1 MIRIKD
7 GYCKLEHRYL
17 FQEVA
22 RRVAEFHEASPET
35 DIIRMGIGDVTLP
48 IAPAVIRAMHEAV
61 DDLSVQEKFHGY
73 GPEHGYGWLREAVV
87 RGDYA
92 SRGVN
97 IDPDEVFISDGA
109 KSDLGNILDLFSH
122 ENTVGIIDP
131 VYPVY
136 VDTNVIDGR
145 RIRFITCSEDDGF
158 TGQIPDEKLDIV
170 YLCYPNNPTGAVI
183 SRDKLKGW
191 VDYALRNDSLIL
203 YDSAYEAFIQDPD
216 IPHSIYEIEDAREC
230 AIEFRSFSKTAGFT
244 GIRCG
249 YTVVPKGLRGR
260 STDGEEKSLNALWER
275 RQGCKFNGASYISQR
290 GAYAVYTPEGREQT
304 RESIRYYLGNAAII
318 REGLRRAGLRASGGE
333 NAPYVWAQTPDGMD
347 DWEFFDALLKKAGIV
362 VTPGSGFGQAGRGYF
377 RLTSFADRAR
387 TIEAM
392 DRMEHCIN
400 GL

>member
-1 MIRIKD
+1 MVQIKE
-7 GYCKLEHRYL
+7 GFCRLEHRYL

-22 RRVAEFHEASPET
+22 RRVAAFHEASPGT

-48 IAPAVIRAMHEAV
+48 IAPAVIKAMHDAV
-61 DDLSVQEKFHGY
+61 DDLSVKESFHGY

-92 SRGVN
+92 SRGIAV
-97 IDPDEVFISDGA
+97 DPEEVFINDGA
-109 KSDLGNILDLFSH
+109 KSDLGNILDLFSKD
-122 ENTVGIIDP
+122 NSVGIIDP

-145 RIRFITCSEDDGF
+145 QIRFIPCAEEDGF
-158 TGQIPDEKLDIV
+158 TGQIPAEKLDIV

-183 SRDKLKGW
+183 TRAKLKEW
-191 VDYALRNDSLIL
+191 VDYALRNSSLIL

-216 IPHSIYEIEDAREC
+216 IPHSIYEIEGARDC
-230 AIEFRSFSKTAGFT
+230 ALEFRSFSKTAGFT

-260 STDGEEKSLNALWER
+260 SADGEEKSLNALWER
-275 RQGCKFNGASYISQR
+275 RQGCKFNGASYVAQR
-290 GAYAVYTPEGREQT
+290 GACAVYSPEGREQT

-318 REGLRRAGLRASGGE
+318 RDGLRRAGLRASGGE
-333 NAPYVWAQTPDGMD
+333 NAPYVWARTPGGMN
-347 DWEFFDALLKKAGIV
+347 DWEFFDILLKKAGIV
-362 VTPGSGFGQAGRGYF
+362 VTPGSGFGSAGRGYF
-377 RLTSFADRAR
+377 RLTSFAGRAR

-392 DRMEHCIN
+392 ERMEHCIN
-400 GL
+400 EL

>member
-145 RIRFITCSEDDGF
+145 RIRFITCSENDGF

-216 IPHSIYEIEDAREC
+216 IPHSIYEIGGAREC

>member
-22 RRVAEFHEASPET
+22 RRVAGFHEASPET

-48 IAPAVIRAMHEAV
+48 IAPAVISAMHEAV
-61 DDLSVQEKFHGY
+61 DDLSVQERFHGY

-145 RIRFITCSEDDGF
+145 RIRFITCSENDGF

-183 SRDKLKGW
+183 SRDKLKEW

-216 IPHSIYEIEDAREC
+216 IPHSIYEIGGAREC

-275 RQGCKFNGASYISQR
+275 RQGCKFNGASYVSQR

>member
-1 MIRIKD
+1 MIRIKE
-7 GYCKLEHRYL
+7 GYCRLEHRYL

-22 RRVAEFHEASPET
+22 RRVAAFHAASPET

-73 GPEHGYGWLREAVV
+73 GPEHGYGWLRDAVV

-92 SRGVN
+92 SRGIAV
-97 IDPDEVFISDGA
+97 DPEEIFINDGA
-109 KSDLGNILDLFSH
+109 KSDLGNILDLFSDD
-122 ENTVGIIDP
+122 NTVGIIDP

-145 RIRFITCSEDDGF
+145 RIRYIPCSEENGF
-158 TGQIPDEKLDIV
+158 TGKIPEEKLDIV

-183 SRDKLKGW
+183 SRAKLGEW
-191 VDYALRNDSLIL
+191 VDYALRSGALIL

-216 IPHSIYEIEDAREC
+216 IPHSIYEIDGARNC

-249 YTVVPKGLRGR
+249 YTVVPKELRGR
-260 STDGEEKSLNALWER
+260 SAEAAEKSLNGLWER
-275 RQGCKFNGASYISQR
+275 RQGCKFNGASYVSQR

-304 RESIRYYLGNAAII
+304 RESILYYLGNAAII
-318 REGLRRAGLRASGGE
+318 REGLQRAGLHASGGE
-333 NAPYVWAQTPDGMD
+333 NAPYVWARTPDGMD
-347 DWEFFDALLKKAGIV
+347 DWEFFDILLKRAGIV
-362 VTPGSGFGQAGRGYF
+362 ITPGSGFGRAGQGYF
-377 RLTSFADRAR
+377 RLTSFANRER
-387 TIEAM
+387 TIQAM
-392 DRMEHCIN
+392 ERLEHCIN

>member
-1 MIRIKD
+1 MIRIKE
-7 GYCKLEHRYL
+7 GYCRLEHRYL

-22 RRVAEFHEASPET
+22 RRVAAFHEASPET

-48 IAPAVIRAMHEAV
+48 IAPAIIRAMHEAV
-61 DDLSVQEKFHGY
+61 DDLSVQERFHGY

-87 RGDYA
+87 QGDYS
-92 SRGVN
+92 SRDVAV
-97 IDPDEVFISDGA
+97 DPEEVFINDGA
-109 KSDLGNILDLFSH
+109 KSDLGNILDLFSN
-122 ENTVGIIDP
+122 ENSVGIIDP

-145 RIRFITCSEDDGF
+145 RIRFITCSEEDGF
-158 TGQIPDEKLDIV
+158 TGQIPEEKLDIV
-170 YLCYPNNPTGAVI
+170 YLCYPNNPTCAVI
-183 SRDKLKGW
+183 SRAKLEGW
-191 VDYALRNDSLIL
+191 VDYALRNGSLIL

-216 IPHSIYEIEDAREC
+216 IPHSIYEIDGAREC

-249 YTVVPKGLRGR
+249 YTVVPKELQGR
-260 STDGEEKSLNALWER
+260 ADGGERNLNALWER
-275 RQGCKFNGASYISQR
+275 RQGCKFNGASYVSQR
-290 GAYAVYTPEGREQT
+290 GAYAVYSPEGTEQT

-318 REGLRRAGLRASGGE
+318 REGLQRAGLHASGGE
-333 NAPYVWAQTPDGMD
+333 NAPYVWARTPDGMD

-362 VTPGSGFGQAGRGYF
+362 ITPGSGFGQAGRGYF

-392 DRMEHCIN
+392 TRLEHCID

>member
-61 DDLSVQEKFHGY
+61 DDLSVQERFHGY

-145 RIRFITCSEDDGF
+145 RIRFITCSENDGF

-216 IPHSIYEIEDAREC
+216 IPHSIYEIGGAREC

-275 RQGCKFNGASYISQR
+275 RQGCKFNGASYVSQR

-377 RLTSFADRAR
+377 RLTSFADRER

>member
-1 MIRIKD
+1 
-7 GYCKLEHRYL
+7 
-17 FQEVA
+17 
-22 RRVAEFHEASPET
+22 
-35 DIIRMGIGDVTLP
+35 
-48 IAPAVIRAMHEAV
+48 MHEAV
-61 DDLSVQEKFHGY
+61 DDLSVQERFHGY

-97 IDPDEVFISDGA
+97 VDPEEVFISDGA

-145 RIRFITCSEDDGF
+145 KIRFIPCSEEDGF

-191 VDYALRNDSLIL
+191 VDYALRNGTLIL

-216 IPHSIYEIEDAREC
+216 IPHSIYEIGGAREC

-260 STDGEEKSLNALWER
+260 SADGTEKSFNALWER
-275 RQGCKFNGASYISQR
+275 RQGCKFNGASYVSQR

>member
-1 MIRIKD
+1 MVMIKEGFCR
-7 GYCKLEHRYL
+7 LEHRYL

-22 RRVAEFHEASPET
+22 RRVAAFHEESPET

-48 IAPAVIRAMHEAV
+48 IAPAVVEAMHEAV
-61 DDLSVQEKFHGY
+61 DDLSTKEGFHGY

-92 SRGVN
+92 SRGIAV
-97 IDPDEVFISDGA
+97 DPDEVFINDGA
-109 KSDLGNILDLFSH
+109 KSDLGNILDLFSQD
-122 ENTVGIIDP
+122 NTVGIIDP

-145 RIRFITCSEDDGF
+145 RIRFIPCAEEDGF

-191 VDYALRNDSLIL
+191 VDYALRNGSLIL
-203 YDSAYEAFIQDPD
+203 YDSAYEAFIQDSD
-216 IPHSIYEIEDAREC
+216 IPHSIYEIEGAREC
-230 AIEFRSFSKTAGFT
+230 ALEFRSFSKTAGFT

-260 STDGEEKSLNALWER
+260 SLDGEEKSLNAMWER
-275 RQGCKFNGASYISQR
+275 RQGCKFNGASYVAQR
-290 GAYAVYTPEGREQT
+290 GACAVYSPEGREQT

-318 REGLRRAGLRASGGE
+318 RDGLHRAGLHASGGE
-333 NAPYVWAQTPDGMD
+333 NAPYVWARTPGGME
-347 DWEFFDALLKKAGIV
+347 DWEFFDILLKKAGIV
-362 VTPGSGFGQAGRGYF
+362 VTPGSGFGSAGLGYF

-387 TIEAM
+387 TVEAM
-392 DRMEHCIN
+392 ERMEHCIN
-400 GL
+400 GM

>member
-1 MIRIKD
+1 MIRIKE
-7 GYCKLEHRYL
+7 GYCRLEHRYL

-22 RRVAEFHEASPET
+22 RRVAAFHEASPET

-48 IAPAVIRAMHEAV
+48 IAPAIIRAMHEAV
-61 DDLSVQEKFHGY
+61 DDLSVQARFHGY

-87 RGDYA
+87 QGDYS
-92 SRGVN
+92 SRDVAV
-97 IDPDEVFISDGA
+97 DPEEVFINDGA
-109 KSDLGNILDLFSH
+109 KSDLGNILDLFSN
-122 ENTVGIIDP
+122 ENSVGIIDP

-145 RIRFITCSEDDGF
+145 RIRFITCSEEDGF
-158 TGQIPDEKLDIV
+158 TGQIPEEKLDIV

-183 SRDKLKGW
+183 SRAKLEGW
-191 VDYALRNDSLIL
+191 VDYALRNGSLIL

-216 IPHSIYEIEDAREC
+216 IPHSIYEIDGAREC

-249 YTVVPKGLRGR
+249 YTVVPKELQGR
-260 STDGEEKSLNALWER
+260 ADGGERNLNALWER
-275 RQGCKFNGASYISQR
+275 RQGCKFNGASYVSQR
-290 GAYAVYTPEGREQT
+290 GAYAVYSPEGKEQT

-318 REGLRRAGLRASGGE
+318 REGLQRAGLHASGGE
-333 NAPYVWAQTPDGMD
+333 NAPYVWARTPDGMD

-362 VTPGSGFGQAGRGYF
+362 ITPGSGFGQAGRGYF

-392 DRMEHCIN
+392 TRLEHCID

>member
-1 MIRIKD
+1 MIRIKE
-7 GYCKLEHRYL
+7 GYCRLEHRYL

-22 RRVAEFHEASPET
+22 RRVAAFHEASPET

-48 IAPAVIRAMHEAV
+48 IVPAVIRAMHEAV

-87 RGDYA
+87 QGDYA
-92 SRGVN
+92 SRGIAV
-97 IDPDEVFISDGA
+97 DPEEIFINDGA
-109 KSDLGNILDLFSH
+109 KSDLGNILDLFSDD
-122 ENTVGIIDP
+122 NTVGIIDP

-145 RIRFITCSEDDGF
+145 RIRYIPCSEENGF
-158 TGQIPDEKLDIV
+158 TGQIPEEKLDIV

-183 SRDKLKGW
+183 SRAKLGEW
-191 VDYALRNDSLIL
+191 VDYALRSGTLIL

-216 IPHSIYEIEDAREC
+216 IPHSIYEIDGAKNC

-249 YTVVPKGLRGR
+249 YTVVPKELRGR
-260 STDGEEKSLNALWER
+260 SAEGAEKSLNGLWER
-275 RQGCKFNGASYISQR
+275 RQGCKFNGASYVSQR

-304 RESIRYYLGNAAII
+304 RESILYYLGNAAII
-318 REGLRRAGLRASGGE
+318 REGLKRAGLHASGGE
-333 NAPYVWAQTPDGMD
+333 NAPYVWARTPDGMD
-347 DWEFFDALLKKAGIV
+347 DWEFFDILLKRAGIV
-362 VTPGSGFGQAGRGYF
+362 ITPGSGFGRAGQGYF
-377 RLTSFADRAR
+377 RLTSFADRER
-387 TIEAM
+387 TIQAM
-392 DRMEHCIN
+392 ERLEHCIN